1 MKYPES
7 IDEVTVKH
15 LQYPFTPEEFVK
27 QIAPDKIQSPVIRPL
42 YESMLE
48 KSLEKEEALK
58 DSQGWI
64 FNIFSWLKSNWFER
78 IWLRRVIVSV
88 FILCVLVAAVVFAVK
103 AVNPDW
109 WVAIRDCVPW
119 WFSVVIIIFY
129 TIIGIPVVLLFI
141 LFKIS
146 KQFARFSVPEYT
158 FSEIRAQYAEKNLD
172 VIISSRRGPRRLAL
186 VIYEDYDQF
195 GDQARSA
202 SEGTQL
208 MGKIKLIEDT
218 ASLGYNLDGLFM
230 NDKIRKD
237 IFKEKPHYWALVAF
251 WAFHEIIPRE
261 GDSWSRKK
269 YYEDFAKVCF
279 ATHLYEYVKTH
290 LGIES
295 QTNHDFIDIY
305 SNENGGFSID
315 KVEQL
320 FTEIR
325 SESQIATPIRK
336 ILSEI
341 NKKAS

>member
-42 YESMLE
+42 YVSMLE
-48 KSLEKEEALK
+48 KGLEKEGALK

-64 FNIFSWLKSNWFER
+64 FTTLSRLKNIMWDTK
-78 IWLRRVIVSV
+78 WLRWTFICV
-88 FILCVLVAAVVFAVK
+88 FFIIGLPAVVIFAVPF
-103 AVNPDW
+103 VEPDW
-109 WVAIRDCVPW
+109 DLRKFLPNSVKVIAIILV
-119 WFSVVIIIFY
+119 
-129 TIIGIPVVLLFI
+129 TIIGPLVVLLPV
-141 LFKIS
+141 LSWIS
-146 KQFARFSVPEYT
+146 KLFAKSSVPKYT

-172 VIISSRRGPRRLAL
+172 VILSSRRGPHRLAL
-186 VIYEDYDQF
+186 VIYEDFDQF

-208 MGKIKLIEDT
+208 MGKIKMIEDT
-218 ASLGYNLDGLFM
+218 DSLGYNLDVLFM

-237 IFKEKPHYWALVAF
+237 IFKEKHHYWALVAF
-251 WAFHEIIPRE
+251 WAFHEIIPGE
-261 GDSWSRKK
+261 GADWSRKK

-305 SNENGGFSID
+305 SNENGEFSTD

-320 FTEIR
+320 FAEIR
-325 SESQIATPIRK
+325 SESQIANPIRK